1 MKKEKWTSVPAG
13 KFAQQI
19 SQRSTTIVTKATED
33 VTKEL

>member
-19 SQRSTTIVTKATED
+19 SQLSTTIVTKVIED
-33 VTKEL
+33 VTKEV